1 MRMKNERPAGYI
13 DSGHPNRK
21 FYTCYN
27 CEKPF
32 WKPDAFRKLY
42 CCPECQKEAYKKKHP
57 KKIKPPKE
65 IYKRYCKWCGAEFE
79 TMINN
84 QKYCCH
90 DCTYQ
95 ANLKQKRDEWASA
108 YIPRTFICKECGCEF
123 TTECGDQHSVF
134 CCHSCAEKHERR
146 MEHGTKRHHIYMNK
160 FKRKREKLL
169 SKFKETDV
177 DYEALYKK
185 DHGVCQICGL
195 PVHPEKGVD
204 NNWDGTIDH
213 IVPLSLGGDHM
224 LSNCQ
229 LAHRICN
236 SIISQIKNKGNYNV
250 SLMIGMKLPNF

>member
-1 MRMKNERPAGYI
+1 
-13 DSGHPNRK
+13 
-21 FYTCYN
+21 
-27 CEKPF
+27 
-32 WKPDAFRKLY
+32 
-42 CCPECQKEAYKKKHP
+42 
-57 KKIKPPKE
+57 
-65 IYKRYCKWCGAEFE
+65 
-79 TMINN
+79 
-84 QKYCCH
+84 
-90 DCTYQ
+90 
-95 ANLKQKRDEWASA
+95 
-108 YIPRTFICKECGCEF
+108 
-123 TTECGDQHSVF
+123 
-134 CCHSCAEKHERR
+134 

-185 DHGVCQICGL
+185 NYGVCQICGL